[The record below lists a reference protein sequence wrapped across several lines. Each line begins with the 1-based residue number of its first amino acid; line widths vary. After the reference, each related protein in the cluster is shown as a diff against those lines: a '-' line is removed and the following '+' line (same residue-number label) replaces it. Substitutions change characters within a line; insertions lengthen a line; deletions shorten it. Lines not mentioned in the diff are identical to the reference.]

1 MSVTTNMLSNYM
13 MNFWAPPDPGGR
25 YSHHE
30 RFEIEEDGWIV
41 FGLAAGVWFSYWLI
55 LHWFDHFTFGM
66 IAWYFEIASFIPVVA
81 YFLAAEEYGT
91 NPLKWWPMWF
101 GYSVEC
107 KENEILDH
115 KQIKKLGGPYN
126 VYQISTD
133 TIKFRR
139 QKDAFKYTMFD
150 YRP

>member
-1 MSVTTNMLSNYM
+1 M

-107 KENEILDH
+107 KEKTLFNER
-115 KQIKKLGGPYN
+115 QIKKLGGPFN
-126 VYQISTD
+126 VYQVSTE
-133 TIKFRR
+133 TLKFRTK
-139 QKDAFKYTMFD
+139 KDAFRYTMF
-150 YRP
+150 

>member
-1 MSVTTNMLSNYM
+1 MLSNYM
-13 MNFWAPPDPGGR
+13 MNFWAPPDSGGR